1 MILTRVA
8 LERLRVTLVA
18 LFIVF
23 VGGLAGYASLPRAE
37 DPGFTIRTAVVTTVF
52 PGASPERIESLVTS
66 PIEEIIQQIPEVE
79 TIRSSSN
86 TSMSIV
92 YVEVADEITALRPVW
107 DELRRRIDDVA
118 TDLPAEAMQPEV
130 NDTFGDV
137 YGTLIAVV
145 AEGYTPTERSDF
157 ADELKMRLLEL
168 DDAAKVEVYG
178 EQERRIFLT
187 YDNAR
192 LAGAGLSPLYL
203 ANVLKEQNIVSPGG
217 TLEVGRDALT
227 IEPSGSFNSVEE
239 LATTPVPMP
248 GGAVLTIGD
257 LVDVHEGN
265 VDPPAPMFSYRGE
278 EAHLV
283 GVSLREGGNILDLG
297 DDITA
302 ALAEMQ
308 PRYPIG
314 VEFIV
319 ANFQPEDVQV
329 KVSSFVSNLLQ
340 AVVIVIIVMVIFLGL
355 RTGIIV
361 ASLIPGAMVTTF
373 LLMSFTGVG
382 IDQMSLAGLLIA
394 LGMLVDN
401 AIVVSENCLVRLES
415 GQTTKE
421 AALGAS
427 QELWAPLLVSSL
439 TTAAAF
445 LPFYLGDGGSSEFV
459 APIFKVVTMALLASW
474 LLAMTMIP
482 VFCTYGLKAPEAPS
496 EQDTGEPE
504 MPRYMQVYA
513 DLLRACLTRPWV
525 SLAAATAG
533 LMLALYGFG
542 QVPVKFFPP
551 SEKPAFIGQLE
562 FAPGTTI
569 ENTAAIA
576 KEIDHHLASISSDRL
591 ASWTTMV
598 GDTLPRFVLTFDGP
612 ERGNN
617 VISTLFTTTNR
628 EAGNALMTELGS
640 YLEETFPEAEVLL
653 APLQLGPPVDHPVAF
668 KISGNDI
675 PGLTAKVKKLED
687 HLRETEGL
695 RAIGNDWGWRTKKL
709 QVVVDPTRSRLAG
722 VTNQDVATSLYTG
735 VSGLHVTEYRDGD
748 DIVPVVLRGSG
759 SPRIEELDV
768 FAAGGGL
775 SVPLAQVADLHLD
788 FQFPTIRREN
798 RRRLITVYADT
809 EPGFNAAA
817 ISKTVASWLETE
829 SVDWESQYR
838 WEEDGEA
845 QASAEAN
852 ESVMSTLPIAVL
864 VIVMLLVIQFNSI
877 RRAIINL
884 VVLPYAFVGVTIG
897 LLVTSSYFGFM
908 TLLGIISLFGVV
920 INNANVLIDRID
932 VEIAEGL
939 APSLAIIAAAQSRLR
954 PILLTTATTVL
965 GLIPLWLGGGPMFQ
979 PMAIV
984 LIFGLLFGTALTL
997 GLVPLFYSLFFQVK
1011 FAK

>member
-1 MILTRVA
+1 MILTRLA
-8 LERLRVTLVA
+8 LDRLRVTLVA
-18 LFIVF
+18 LFIVLM
-23 VGGLAGYASLPRAE
+23 GGLSAYNSLPRAE

-52 PGASPERIESLVTS
+52 PGASPERVESLVTS

-79 TIRSSSN
+79 TITSSSN

-92 YVEVADEITALRPVW
+92 YVEVADEITDLRAVW
-107 DELRRRIDDVA
+107 DELRRRIDDVSG
-118 TDLPAEAMQPEV
+118 DLPAEALPPDV

-157 ADELKMRLLEL
+157 AEDLKLRLLEL
-168 DDAAKVEVYG
+168 DDAAKVEIYG
-178 EQERRIFLT
+178 EQERRVFLT

-192 LAGAGLSPLYL
+192 LAGLGLSPLYV
-203 ANVLKEQNIVSPGG
+203 ASVLQKQNMVSPGG
-217 TLEVGRDALT
+217 TLEGGRDALT

-239 LATTPVPMP
+239 IATTPVPMP
-248 GGAVLTIGD
+248 GGSVLTIGD
-257 LVDVHEGN
+257 LMEVHEGN
-265 VDPPAPMFSYRGE
+265 VDPPTPMFSYRGE
-278 EAHLV
+278 EAHLI
-283 GVSLREGGNILDLG
+283 GISLREGGNILDLG
-297 DDITA
+297 EDIKA
-302 ALAEMQ
+302 ALDEMQ
-308 PRYPIG
+308 GRYPIG

-319 ANFQPEDVQV
+319 ANFQPEDVRA
-329 KVSSFVSNLLQ
+329 KVSSFVSNLVQ

-355 RTGIIV
+355 RTGVIV

-401 AIVVSENCLVRLES
+401 AIVVSENCLVRIEN
-415 GQTTKE
+415 GQTTRE

-427 QELWAPLLVSSL
+427 QELWSPLLVSSL

-474 LLAMTMIP
+474 LLAMTMIT
-482 VFCTYGLKAPEAPS
+482 VFSTYGLKAPEVS
-496 EQDTGEPE
+496 EKKEDEDEGPA
-504 MPRYMQVYA
+504 RYLLVYE
-513 DLLRACLTRPWV
+513 DLLRRCLVRPWL
-525 SLAAATAG
+525 SLGVATAG
-533 LMLALYGFG
+533 LVLALYGFG
-542 QVPVKFFPP
+542 KVPVKFFPP

-562 FAPGTTI
+562 FAPGTNL
-569 ENTAAIA
+569 ENTADIA
-576 KEIDHHLASISSDRL
+576 KEIDRHLAGIGADRL

-617 VISTLFTTTNR
+617 VISTLYTTTTR
-628 EAGNALMTELGS
+628 EAGNELMEELS
-640 YLEETFPEAEVLL
+640 RYLEETFPEAEVLL
-653 APLQLGPPVDHPVAF
+653 APLQLGPPVEHPVAF

-675 PGLTAKVKKLED
+675 PGLTSKVTVLEN
-687 HLRETEGL
+687 HLRDTPGL
-695 RAIGNDWGWRTKKL
+695 RAVGNDWGWRTKKL
-709 QVVVDPTRSRLAG
+709 QVVVDPTRARLAG

-735 VSGLHVTEYRDGD
+735 VTGLHVTEYRDGD
-748 DIVPVVLRGSG
+748 DIVPVVVRGSA
-759 SPRIEELDV
+759 SPRVEELDV
-768 FAAGGGL
+768 FAASGAAP
-775 SVPLAQVADLHLD
+775 VPLAQVADLNLD

-809 EPGFNAAA
+809 EPGYNAAG
-817 ISKTVASWLETE
+817 ISTVVSGWLETE
-829 SVDWESQYR
+829 SKSWEPQYR

-864 VIVMLLVIQFNSI
+864 VIVMLLVIQFNSV
-877 RRAIINL
+877 RRATINL

-932 VEIAEGL
+932 VEIAEGT
-939 APSLAIIAAAQSRLR
+939 APPDAIIAAAQSRLR

>member
-1 MILTRVA
+1 MILTRLA
-8 LERLRVTLVA
+8 LERLRVTLVS
-18 LFIVF
+18 LFIVL
-23 VGGLAGYASLPRAE
+23 VGGLAAYSSLPRAE

-52 PGASPERIESLVTS
+52 PGASPERVESLVTS

-79 TIRSSSN
+79 TITSSSN
-86 TSMSIV
+86 TSMSVV
-92 YVEVADEITALRPVW
+92 YVEVADEITELRPVW
-107 DELRRRIDDVA
+107 DELRRRIDDVSD
-118 TDLPAEAMQPEV
+118 DLPAEAMTPNV

-137 YGTLIAVV
+137 YGTLIAVI
-145 AEGYTPTERSDF
+145 AEGYTATERADF
-157 ADELKMRLLEL
+157 AEDVKLRLLEL
-168 DDAAKVEVYG
+168 EDAAKVEVYG
-178 EQERRIFLT
+178 DQERRIFLT

-192 LAGAGLSPLYL
+192 LAGLGLSPLYL
-203 ANVLKEQNIVSPGG
+203 ASVLKEQNIVSPGG

-239 LATTPVPMP
+239 LAATPVPVP

-257 LVDVHEGN
+257 LVEVEEGN
-265 VDPPAPMFSYRGE
+265 VDPPTPLFRYRGE
-278 EAHLV
+278 DAHLI
-283 GVSLREGGNILDLG
+283 GISLREGGNILDLG
-297 DDITA
+297 DDIKA
-302 ALAEMQ
+302 ALAELQ
-308 PRYPIG
+308 VQYPIG
-314 VEFIV
+314 VEFVI

-329 KVSSFVSNLLQ
+329 KVSSFVSNLIQ
-340 AVVIVIIVMVIFLGL
+340 AVVIVIVVMVVFLGL
-355 RTGIIV
+355 RTGVIV
-361 ASLIPGAMVTTF
+361 ASLIPGAMVSTF

-401 AIVVSENCLVRLES
+401 AIVVSENCLVRLEQ
-415 GQTTKE
+415 GQTPRE

-459 APIFKVVTMALLASW
+459 APIFKVVTMALMASW

-482 VFCTYGLKAPEAPS
+482 VFCAYGLKPPEKTESAS
-496 EQDTGEPE
+496 DEPE
-504 MPRYMQVYA
+504 PTPRYLVVYA
-513 DLLRACLTRPWV
+513 DLLRSMLVRPWR
-525 SLAAATAG
+525 SLVIATIG
-533 LMLALYGFG
+533 LIVALYGFG
-542 QVPVKFFPP
+542 HVPVKFFPP

-569 ENTAAIA
+569 ENTAEIA
-576 KEIDHHLASISSDRL
+576 AEIDHHLANISSDRL
-591 ASWTTMV
+591 ASWTTMI

-617 VISTLFTTTNR
+617 IISTLFTTADR
-628 EAGNALMTELGS
+628 EAGDALMEELS
-640 YLEETFPEAEVLL
+640 RYLEETFPEAEVLL
-653 APLQLGPPVDHPVAF
+653 APLQLGPPVAHPVAF

-675 PGLTAKVKKLED
+675 PGLTTKVKRLED

-695 RAIGNDWGWRTKKL
+695 RAVGNDWGWRTKKL
-709 QVVVDPTRSRLAG
+709 QVIVDPTRSRLAG

-735 VSGLHVTEYRDGD
+735 VTGLPLTEYRDGD
-748 DIVPVVLRGSG
+748 DIVPVVLRGAGTPRLDELDVYAASG
-759 SPRIEELDV
+759 SPP
-768 FAAGGGL
+768 
-775 SVPLAQVADLHLD
+775 VPLAQVADLHLD

-817 ISKTVASWLETE
+817 ISKTVSAWLETE
-829 SVDWESQYR
+829 SQGWENQYR

-864 VIVMLLVIQFNSI
+864 VIVLLLVVQFNSM
-877 RRAIINL
+877 RRATINL

-932 VEIAEGL
+932 VEIADGIE
-939 APSLAIIAAAQSRLR
+939 PPKAIIAAAQSRLR

-997 GLVPLFYSLFFQVK
+997 GLVPLFYSLFFRVK
-1011 FAK
+1011 FAN